1 MDSPLTQLTA
11 RELIMALSQI
21 HHAIRAARLAADCDD
36 GAVSATPSPAEDIAA
51 LVAREQRI
59 LLQLRHRR
67 NVTRRITSWY
77 SRQQLPPA
85 QAS

>member
-1 MDSPLTQLTA
+1 MNSPLTQSTA

-21 HHAIRAARLAADCDD
+21 HHAILTARLTADGVD
-36 GAVSATPSPAEDIAA
+36 GPASATPSPAEDIAA
-51 LVAREQRI
+51 LVVREQGI
-59 LLQLRHRR
+59 LHELRRRR

-77 SRQQLPPA
+77 ERQQFPPA